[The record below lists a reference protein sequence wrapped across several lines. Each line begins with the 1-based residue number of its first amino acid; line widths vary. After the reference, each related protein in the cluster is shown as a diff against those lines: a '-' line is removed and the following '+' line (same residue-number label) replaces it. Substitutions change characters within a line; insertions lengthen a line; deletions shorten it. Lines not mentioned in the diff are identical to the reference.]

1 MNYTPQERAL
11 LKRIG
16 ISVKE
21 RRLKIFGA
29 RSCGRS
35 VAELSRE
42 AGVTK
47 PMVKKIEDGEVNT
60 SIVLLKRI
68 AEALQC
74 EPGDLLG

>member
-29 RSCGRS
+29 RS